1 MAVTSQAAETQ
12 AGLQIVRPGRAARA
26 FVLGAL
32 IGVAVVMGAL
42 AGVRQAYVD
51 RILPGI
57 SVGGV
62 SLGGLTRADARAA
75 LATSFGPIDQGSIIV
90 GSSAG
95 TIRIS
100 YGAVGRAV
108 DIDALVD
115 RAMAVGRGGTR
126 FDEIVAGARGLLHP
140 TSLPPVVSYDPARLA
155 TALDMFER
163 TAYQPS
169 LSAAVVRTG
178 TGFTVQPAT
187 VGTRVDARLL
197 LDSLDA
203 ALRDPSTGSAIQVT
217 AIVTNVQPA
226 ISDED
231 ALRSRRAAERIASD
245 LQLVK
250 GHGSWTIPAALIRS
264 WITFDG
270 TGARY
275 APSIQTS
282 TIHKAL
288 RAVKRGVAIPAGE
301 AQFLHDRAGHLIG
314 VSASHDGRALDV
326 ATTVGAVTG

>member
-12 AGLQIVRPGRAARA
+12 RGLQIVRPGRAARA

-57 SVGGV
+57 SVGGI
-62 SLGGLTRADARAA
+62 SLGGLTRNDARAA
-75 LATSFGPIDQGSIIV
+75 LATSFGGIDQGTIMV

-126 FDEIVAGARGLLHP
+126 FDEIVAGARGLLHS
-140 TSLPPVVSYDPARLA
+140 TSLAPVVSYDPARLA
-155 TALDMFER
+155 SALDMFER

-169 LSAAVVRTG
+169 LDAAVVRTG

-203 ALRDPSTGSAIQVT
+203 ALRDPSTGSEIQVT
-217 AIVTNVQPA
+217 AVVTSVPPA

-231 ALRSRRAAERIASD
+231 ALRSR
-245 LQLVK
+245 
-250 GHGSWTIPAALIRS
+250 
-264 WITFDG
+264 
-270 TGARY
+270 
-275 APSIQTS
+275 
-282 TIHKAL
+282 
-288 RAVKRGVAIPAGE
+288 
-301 AQFLHDRAGHLIG
+301 
-314 VSASHDGRALDV
+314 
-326 ATTVGAVTG
+326 